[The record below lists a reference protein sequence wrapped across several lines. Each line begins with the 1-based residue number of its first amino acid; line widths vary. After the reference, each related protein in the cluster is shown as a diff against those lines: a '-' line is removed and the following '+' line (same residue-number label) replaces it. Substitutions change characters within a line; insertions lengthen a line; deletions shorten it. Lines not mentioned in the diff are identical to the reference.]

1 MPSHLKK
8 VSKSIGDK
16 IGKQIVKTAQSVK
29 KQTTSSKTFDRDKAL
44 QKQWNFLFVR
54 ELSACKKTCIH
65 LEEDRQNHRVQGLL
79 GRNLHVVKVIF
90 LLVFFEAFIYF
101 RDVSYVSKQWI
112 NSHRTTSI
120 GSCLSLSPAIPV
132 RASSTRQSEKS
143 LRALLLM

>member
-1 MPSHLKK
+1 MHGIPLSMPSADAQSFKEGL
-8 VSKSIGDK
+8 KSIGDK

-65 LEEDRQNHRVQGLL
+65 LEEDRQNHRVQRLL

-90 LLVFFEAFIYF
+90 YLYFSRLLYIFAMLVMFP
-101 RDVSYVSKQWI
+101 
-112 NSHRTTSI
+112 NN
-120 GSCLSLSPAIPV
+120 G
-132 RASSTRQSEKS
+132 
-143 LRALLLM
+143 